1 MYKIESIARYILNEV
16 ETCHYLISIWL
27 YFILTILITEDK
39 WQPYFFLTIATQL
52 FFFHKLLY
60 YIKYM
65 FYRCASK
72 ASFFTN

>member
-1 MYKIESIARYILNEV
+1 MSPFDINSVVFHFDDFNYGRRS
-16 ETCHYLISIWL
+16 
-27 YFILTILITEDK
+27 
-39 WQPYFFLTIATQL
+39 QPYIVLTIATQL
-52 FFFHKLLY
+52 GFFHKLLY